1 MFVVESFSNYSDFM
15 PPTKTRAL
23 SAALE
28 LLGSGGVRALT
39 HARVDARAG
48 LPKGSTSNF
57 FRTRAALLTGAVDWL
72 AEQELA
78 GIDQFLQPDT
88 IAELI
93 DGLCA
98 VYEFASDQNRNFTAA
113 RLALFVEAGHNPDVR
128 QAVGRGRARYEEL
141 TVGAL
146 VHLDVAQHDVVAAV
160 LMSCL
165 EGLLL
170 HRIARGDTTDPRP
183 LLELI
188 LKA

>member
-1 MFVVESFSNYSDFM
+1 M

-28 LLGSGGVRALT
+28 LLGAEGVRALT

-57 FRTRAALLTGAVDWL
+57 FRTRAALLSGVVDYL
-72 AEQELA
+72 VEQELS
-78 GIDQFLQPDT
+78 GMGEFLRPGT
-88 IAELI
+88 VEEFV

-98 VYEFASDQNRNFTAA
+98 VYEFAGGQNRTFTAA
-113 RLALFVEAGHNPDVR
+113 RFALFVEAGHNLEVR

-141 TVGAL
+141 AVAAL
-146 VHLDVAQHDVVAAV
+146 GHLEVPRPSVVAAA

-170 HRIARGDTTDPRP
+170 HRIARDDATDPRP

-188 LKA
+188 LRPSGATR